1 MKIKDIRN
9 FDKEQFLDLL
19 GLQQQDTGTSVALKT
34 IGLIA
39 TGALI
44 GVGVGMLL
52 APSTGREL
60 RDDLGR
66 RLRDSSERLKN
77 GTDRLVGRAKDKLE
91 EAELAG
97 A

>member
-1 MKIKDIRN
+1 MKMKDIRN
-9 FDKEQFLDLL
+9 FDKEQFLDML
-19 GLQQQDTGTSVALKT
+19 GLQEQDTATYLALRT

-44 GVGVGMLL
+44 GVGVGLLL

-66 RLRDSSERLKN
+66 RLRDGSERFKN
-77 GTDRLVGRAKDKLE
+77 GTAGLVGKAKDKLE

>member
-1 MKIKDIRN
+1 MKMKDIRS
-9 FDKEQFLDLL
+9 FDKGQFLDLL
-19 GLQQQDTGTSVALKT
+19 GLQEQDTATATALRT

-60 RDDLGR
+60 RDDLSR
-66 RLRDSSERLKN
+66 RLKDGSERFKN
-77 GTDRLVGRAKDKLE
+77 GTERLVGRAKDKLE

>member
-1 MKIKDIRN
+1 MKMKDIRN
-9 FDKEQFLDLL
+9 FDKQQFLDLL
-19 GLQQQDTGTSVALKT
+19 GLQEQDSATSAALKT

-44 GVGVGMLL
+44 GVGVGMLM
-52 APSTGREL
+52 APSSGREI
-60 RDDLGR
+60 REDLGR
-66 RLRDSSERLKN
+66 RLRDGQERLKN
-77 GTDRLVGRAKDKLE
+77 GTERLVGRAKDKLE